1 MADRIFKRPM
11 FRRGGSTNEGIMTGL
26 VDRRGYAEGDKVGNE
41 QDWNW
46 MDESGLG
53 KSLKFAGNL
62 AMDIPSSVIDT
73 ALLAPL
79 NQAGRFFLGSN
90 PGLSMNKV
98 QESIK
103 KGIFGK
109 DAEIYDPN
117 NPDVFYHDED
127 ADPNITEFFGYNT
140 DATPTG
146 IFAEKEEVPASDIN
160 RPGSDATGNKVGD
173 VGKIEQVNNSS
184 GEPISAAEDIKTVYE
199 DLLPLLQSTLGVDD
213 SELNRQK
220 YLELA
225 KFGANLMAQPG
236 GNLVGAIGKA
246 AADPLAGMTRIAE
259 TKRQGKR
266 KPAELALATALDVW
280 KDKATN
286 PTAQK
291 IKTIASLGNV
301 SEEEV
306 AQSLLTSTGQEQI
319 KAEQKKYLLEGADKR
334 LGLKGG
340 PAINYAN
347 QITKLLNADLHSIA
361 GKFKEEAPDR
371 EDLGKE
377 EIGNYYVDDEGNL
390 IRWDGKQILFISDEG
405 FFDKK
410 KKK

>member
-1 MADRIFKRPM
+1 MADRTLKRPM
-11 FRRGGSTNEGIMTGL
+11 FRRGGSTNEGIMSGL
-26 VDRRGYAEGDKVGNE
+26 VDRKGYAEGDKVGNQ

-46 MDESGLG
+46 LDESGLG

-62 AMDIPSSVIDT
+62 AMDVPSSVIDT
-73 ALLAPL
+73 ALLAPI

-103 KGIFGK
+103 KGIFG
-109 DAEIYDPN
+109 DRAEIYDPN
-117 NPDVFYHDED
+117 NPNVFYHDED
-127 ADPNITEFFGYNT
+127 ANPNVAEFFGINT
-140 DATPTG
+140 DATPSEKY
-146 IFAEKEEVPASDIN
+146 ADKEEVPTTGIV
-160 RPGSDATGNKVGD
+160 RPGSDAEGTKPSD
-173 VGKIEQVNNSS
+173 TGKIEQVNNTS
-184 GEPISAAEDIKTVYE
+184 GEPISAAQDIKTVYE

-213 SELNRQK
+213 REMNRQK

-259 TKRQGKR
+259 TQRQAKR

-291 IKTIASLGNV
+291 INTIASLSGRDV
-301 SEEEV
+301 KDV
-306 AQSLLTSTGQEQI
+306 AATFLTSTGEEQI
-319 KAEQKKYLLEGADKR
+319 KADQKKYLLEGADKR

-340 PAINYAN
+340 PALNYTE
-347 QITKLLNADLHSIA
+347 QLTKLLNAGLHNIA
-361 GKFKEEAPDR
+361 GKFSENAPDR

-390 IRWDGKQILFISDEG
+390 IRWNGKEILFMNDAG

-410 KKK
+410 

>member
-1 MADRIFKRPM
+1 MADRTLKRPM
-11 FRRGGSTNEGIMTGL
+11 FRRGGSTNEGIMSGL
-26 VDRRGYAEGDKVGNE
+26 VDRKGYAEGDKVGNQ

-46 MDESGLG
+46 LDESGLG

-62 AMDIPSSVIDT
+62 AMDVPSSVIDT
-73 ALLAPL
+73 ALLAPI

-103 KGIFGK
+103 KGIFG
-109 DAEIYDPN
+109 DRAEIYDPN
-117 NPDVFYHDED
+117 NPNVFYHDED

-146 IFAEKEEVPASDIN
+146 IFADKEEVPTTGIV
-160 RPGSDATGNKVGD
+160 RPGSDAEGTKPSD
-173 VGKIEQVNNSS
+173 TGKIEQVNNTS
-184 GEPISAAEDIKTVYE
+184 GEPISAAQDIKTVYE

-213 SELNRQK
+213 SEMNRQK

-259 TKRQGKR
+259 TQRQAKR

-291 IKTIASLGNV
+291 IKTLARLGNV

-306 AQSLLTSTGQEQI
+306 TKSFLTSTGEKEI
-319 KAEQKKYLLEGADKR
+319 EAAQKKYLLEGADKR

-340 PAINYAN
+340 PALNYTA
-347 QITKLLNADLHSIA
+347 QLTKLLDLGLHTMA
-361 GKFKEEAPDR
+361 GKFSENAPDR

-390 IRWDGKQILFISDEG
+390 IRWNGKEILFMSDTG

-410 KKK
+410 

>member
-1 MADRIFKRPM
+1 M
-11 FRRGGSTNEGIMTGL
+11 FRRGGSTNEGIMSGL
-26 VDRRGYAEGDKVGNE
+26 VDRRGYAEGDKVDN
-41 QDWNW
+41 QQNW
-46 MDESGLG
+46 RWLDESGLG
-53 KSLKFAGNL
+53 KTLKFGGNL
-62 AMDIPSSVIDT
+62 LLDTTSSIIDPFNV
-73 ALLAPL
+73 AA
-79 NQAGRFFLGSN
+79 NKGWEFLTGYN
-90 PGLSMNKV
+90 PGFSANRNVEEM
-98 QESIK
+98 K
-103 KGIFGK
+103 KSIFGK

-117 NPDVFYHDED
+117 DPDRDED
-127 ADPNITEFFGYNT
+127 ANPNVAEFFGINT
-140 DATPTG
+140 DATPSDKY
-146 IFAEKEEVPASDIN
+146 ADKAEVPASDIN
-160 RPGSDATGNKVGD
+160 RPGADAAGNRIGD
-173 VGKIEQVNNSS
+173 VGKIKQVNNSS
-184 GEPISAAEDIKTVYE
+184 GEPISAADDIKTVYE

-236 GNLVGAIGKA
+236 GNLGGAIGKA

-291 IKTIASLGNV
+291 IKTLARLGNV

-306 AQSLLTSTGQEQI
+306 TKSFLTSTGEKEI
-319 KAEQKKYLLEGADKR
+319 EAAQKKYLLDGADKR

>member
-1 MADRIFKRPM
+1 MADRTLKRPM
-11 FRRGGSTNEGIMTGL
+11 FRRGGSTNEGIMSGL
-26 VDRRGYAEGDKVGNE
+26 VDRKGYAEGDKVGNQ
-41 QDWNW
+41 QDWRW
-46 MDESGLG
+46 LDESGLG
-53 KSLKFAGNL
+53 KTLKFGGNL
-62 AMDIPSSVIDT
+62 LLDTTSSIIDPFNV
-73 ALLAPL
+73 AA
-79 NQAGRFFLGSN
+79 NKGWEFLTGYN
-90 PGLSMNKV
+90 PGFSANRNVEEM
-98 QESIK
+98 K
-103 KGIFGK
+103 KSIFGDK
-109 DAEIYDPN
+109 AEIYDPN
-117 NPDVFYHDED
+117 DPDRDED
-127 ADPNITEFFGYNT
+127 ANPNVAEFFGINT
-140 DATPTG
+140 DATPSEKY
-146 IFAEKEEVPASDIN
+146 ADKEEVPATGIV
-160 RPGSDATGNKVGD
+160 RPGSDAEGTKPSD
-173 VGKIEQVNNSS
+173 VGKIEQVNNTS
-184 GEPISAAEDIKTVYE
+184 GEPISAAQDIKTVYE

-213 SELNRQK
+213 SEMNRQK

-259 TKRQGKR
+259 TQRQAKR

-291 IKTIASLGNV
+291 IKTLARLGNV

-306 AQSLLTSTGQEQI
+306 TKSFLTSTGEKEI
-319 KAEQKKYLLEGADKR
+319 EAAQKKYLLEGADKR

-340 PAINYAN
+340 PALTYTA
-347 QITKLLNADLHSIA
+347 QLTKLLDLGLPPMA
-361 GKFKEEAPDR
+361 GKFSENAPDR

-390 IRWDGKQILFISDEG
+390 IRWNGKEILFMSDTG

-410 KKK
+410 

>member
-1 MADRIFKRPM
+1 M
-11 FRRGGSTNEGIMTGL
+11 FRRGGSTNEGIMSGL
-26 VDRRGYAEGDKVGNE
+26 VDRRGYAEGDKVDN
-41 QDWNW
+41 QQNW
-46 MDESGLG
+46 RWLDESGLG
-53 KSLKFAGNL
+53 KTLKFGGNL
-62 AMDIPSSVIDT
+62 LLDTTSSIIDPFNVLINKGT
-73 ALLAPL
+73 E
-79 NQAGRFFLGSN
+79 FLSGYN
-90 PGLSMNKV
+90 PGFSANRNVEEM
-98 QESIK
+98 K
-103 KGIFGK
+103 KSIFGK

-117 NPDVFYHDED
+117 DPDRDED
-127 ADPNITEFFGYNT
+127 ANPNVAEFFGINT
-140 DATPTG
+140 DATPSDKY
-146 IFAEKEEVPASDIN
+146 ADKAEVPASDIN
-160 RPGSDATGNKVGD
+160 RPGADAAGNRIGD
-173 VGKIEQVNNSS
+173 VGKIKQVNNSS

-306 AQSLLTSTGQEQI
+306 AQSLLTSTGEEQI

>member
-1 MADRIFKRPM
+1 MADRTLKRPM
-11 FRRGGSTNEGIMTGL
+11 FRRGGSTNEGIMSGL
-26 VDRRGYAEGDKVGNE
+26 VDRKGYAEGDKVGNQ
-41 QDWNW
+41 QDWRW
-46 MDESGLG
+46 LDESGLG
-53 KSLKFAGNL
+53 KTLKFGGNL
-62 AMDIPSSVIDT
+62 LLDTTSSIIDPFNV
-73 ALLAPL
+73 LI
-79 NQAGRFFLGSN
+79 NKGSEFLTGYN
-90 PGLSMNKV
+90 PGLSANKNV
-98 QESIK
+98 EEMK
-103 KGIFGK
+103 KYIFGDK
-109 DAEIYDPN
+109 AEIYDPN
-117 NPDVFYHDED
+117 DPDRDED
-127 ADPNITEFFGYNT
+127 ANPNVAEFFGINT
-140 DATPTG
+140 DATPSEKY
-146 IFAEKEEVPASDIN
+146 ADKEEVPATGIV
-160 RPGSDATGNKVGD
+160 RPGSDAEGTKPSD
-173 VGKIEQVNNSS
+173 VGKIEQVNNTS
-184 GEPISAAEDIKTVYE
+184 GEPISAAQDIKTVYE

-213 SELNRQK
+213 SEMNRQK

-259 TKRQGKR
+259 TQRQAKR

-291 IKTIASLGNV
+291 IKTLARLGNV

-306 AQSLLTSTGQEQI
+306 TKSFLTSTGEKEI
-319 KAEQKKYLLEGADKR
+319 EAAQKKYLLEGADKR

-340 PAINYAN
+340 PALNYTE
-347 QITKLLNADLHSIA
+347 QLTKLLDLGLHTMA
-361 GKFKEEAPDR
+361 GKFSENAPER

-390 IRWDGKQILFISDEG
+390 IRWNGKEILFMSDKG

-410 KKK
+410 

>member
-1 MADRIFKRPM
+1 MSGF
-11 FRRGGSTNEGIMTGL
+11 
-26 VDRRGYAEGDKVGNE
+26 VDRRGYAEGDKVDN
-41 QDWNW
+41 QQNW
-46 MDESGLG
+46 RWLDESGLG
-53 KSLKFAGNL
+53 KTLKFGGNL
-62 AMDIPSSVIDT
+62 LLDTTSSIIDPFNV
-73 ALLAPL
+73 AI
-79 NQAGRFFLGSN
+79 NKGSEFFTGYN
-90 PGLSMNKV
+90 PGLSANRNVEEM
-98 QESIK
+98 K
-103 KGIFGK
+103 KSIFGDK
-109 DAEIYDPN
+109 AEIYDPN
-117 NPDVFYHDED
+117 DPDRDED
-127 ADPNITEFFGYNT
+127 ANPNVAEFYGINT
-140 DATPTG
+140 DATPSDKY
-146 IFAEKEEVPASDIN
+146 ADKAEVPASDIN
-160 RPGSDATGNKVGD
+160 RPGADAAGNRIGD
-173 VGKIEQVNNSS
+173 VGKIKQVNNSS
-184 GEPISAAEDIKTVYE
+184 GAPISAAEDIKTVYE

-291 IKTIASLGNV
+291 IKTLARLGNV

-306 AQSLLTSTGQEQI
+306 TKSFLTSTGEKEI
-319 KAEQKKYLLEGADKR
+319 EAAQKKYLLDGADKR

-340 PAINYAN
+340 PALNYTE
-347 QITKLLNADLHSIA
+347 QLTKLLNAGLHTMA
-361 GKFKEEAPDR
+361 GKFSENAPDR

-390 IRWDGKQILFISDEG
+390 IRWNGKEILFISDTG

-410 KKK
+410 

>member
-1 MADRIFKRPM
+1 M
-11 FRRGGSTNEGIMTGL
+11 FRRGGVANEGIMSGL
-26 VDRRGYAEGDKVGNE
+26 VDRRGYAEGDKVDNQ
-41 QDWNW
+41 QDWRW

-53 KSLKFAGNL
+53 KTLKFGGNL
-62 AMDIPSSVIDT
+62 LLDTTSSIIDPFNV
-73 ALLAPL
+73 AA
-79 NQAGRFFLGSN
+79 NKGWEFLTGYN
-90 PGLSMNKV
+90 PGFSANRNVEQM
-98 QESIK
+98 K
-103 KGIFGK
+103 KSIFGDK
-109 DAEIYDPN
+109 AEIYDPN
-117 NPDVFYHDED
+117 DPDRDED
-127 ADPNITEFFGYNT
+127 ANPNVAEFFGINT
-140 DATPTG
+140 DATPS
-146 IFAEKEEVPASDIN
+146 EKYEDKAEVPTSNIN
-160 RPGSDATGNKVGD
+160 RPGSDAAGNKPSD

-184 GEPISAAEDIKTVYE
+184 GEPISAADDIKTVYE

-236 GNLVGAIGKA
+236 GNLAGAIGKA

-291 IKTIASLGNV
+291 IKTLARLGNV

-306 AQSLLTSTGQEQI
+306 TKSFLTSTGEKEI
-319 KAEQKKYLLEGADKR
+319 EAAQKKYLLDGADKR

-340 PAINYAN
+340 PALNYTE
-347 QITKLLNADLHSIA
+347 QLTKLINAGLHTMA
-361 GKFKEEAPDR
+361 GKFSENAPDR

-390 IRWDGKQILFISDEG
+390 IRWNGKEILFISDTG

-410 KKK
+410 

>member
-1 MADRIFKRPM
+1 MADRTLKRPM
-11 FRRGGSTNEGIMTGL
+11 FRRGGSTNEGIMSGL
-26 VDRRGYAEGDKVGNE
+26 VDRKGYAEGDKVGNQ

-46 MDESGLG
+46 LDESGLG

-62 AMDIPSSVIDT
+62 AMDVPSSVIDT
-73 ALLAPL
+73 ALLAPI

-103 KGIFGK
+103 KSIFG
-109 DAEIYDPN
+109 DRAEIYDPN

-146 IFAEKEEVPASDIN
+146 IFADKEEVPTTGIV
-160 RPGSDATGNKVGD
+160 RPGSDAEGTKPSD
-173 VGKIEQVNNSS
+173 TGKIEQVNNTS
-184 GEPISAAEDIKTVYE
+184 GEPISAAQDIKTVYE

-213 SELNRQK
+213 SEMNRQK

-236 GNLVGAIGKA
+236 GNLAGAIGKA

-259 TKRQGKR
+259 TQRQAKR

-291 IKTIASLGNV
+291 IKTLARLGNV

-306 AQSLLTSTGQEQI
+306 TKSFLTSTGEKEI
-319 KAEQKKYLLEGADKR
+319 EAAQKKYLLEGADKR

-340 PAINYAN
+340 PALNYTA
-347 QITKLLNADLHSIA
+347 QLTKLLDLGLHTMA
-361 GKFKEEAPDR
+361 GKFSENAPDR

-390 IRWDGKQILFISDEG
+390 IRWNGKEILFMNDAG

-410 KKK
+410 

>member
-1 MADRIFKRPM
+1 M
-11 FRRGGSTNEGIMTGL
+11 FRRGGSTNEGIMSGL
-26 VDRRGYAEGDKVGNE
+26 VDRKGYAEGDKVGNQ

-46 MDESGLG
+46 LDESGLG

-62 AMDIPSSVIDT
+62 AMDVPSSVIDT
-73 ALLAPL
+73 ALLAPI

-103 KGIFGK
+103 KGIFG
-109 DAEIYDPN
+109 DRAEIYDPN

-146 IFAEKEEVPASDIN
+146 IFADKEEVPTTGIV
-160 RPGSDATGNKVGD
+160 RPGSDAEGTKPSD
-173 VGKIEQVNNSS
+173 TGKIEQVNNTS
-184 GEPISAAEDIKTVYE
+184 GEPISAAQDIKTVYE

-213 SELNRQK
+213 SEMNRQK

-236 GNLVGAIGKA
+236 GNLAGAIGKA

-259 TKRQGKR
+259 TQRQAKR

-291 IKTIASLGNV
+291 IKTLARLGNV

-306 AQSLLTSTGQEQI
+306 TKSFLTSTGEKEI
-319 KAEQKKYLLEGADKR
+319 EAAQKKYLLEGADKR

-340 PAINYAN
+340 PALNYTA
-347 QITKLLNADLHSIA
+347 QLTKLLDLGLHTMA
-361 GKFKEEAPDR
+361 GKFSENAPDR

-390 IRWDGKQILFISDEG
+390 IRWNGKEILFMNDAG

-410 KKK
+410 

>member
-1 MADRIFKRPM
+1 MADRTLKRPM
-11 FRRGGSTNEGIMTGL
+11 FRRGGSTNEGIMSGL
-26 VDRRGYAEGDKVGNE
+26 VDRKGYAEGDKVGNQ
-41 QDWNW
+41 QDWRW
-46 MDESGLG
+46 LDESGLG
-53 KSLKFAGNL
+53 KTLKFGGNL
-62 AMDIPSSVIDT
+62 LLDTTSSIIDPFNV
-73 ALLAPL
+73 LI
-79 NQAGRFFLGSN
+79 NKGSEFLTGYN
-90 PGLSMNKV
+90 PGLSANKNV
-98 QESIK
+98 EEMK
-103 KGIFGK
+103 KYIFGDK
-109 DAEIYDPN
+109 AEIYDPN
-117 NPDVFYHDED
+117 DPDRDED
-127 ADPNITEFFGYNT
+127 ANPNVAEFFGINT
-140 DATPTG
+140 DATPSEKY
-146 IFAEKEEVPASDIN
+146 ADKEEVPATGIV
-160 RPGSDATGNKVGD
+160 RPGSDAEGTKPSD
-173 VGKIEQVNNSS
+173 VGKIEQVNNTS
-184 GEPISAAEDIKTVYE
+184 GEPISAAQDIKTVYE

-213 SELNRQK
+213 SEMNRQK

-259 TKRQGKR
+259 TQRQAKR

-291 IKTIASLGNV
+291 IKTLARLGNV

-306 AQSLLTSTGQEQI
+306 TKSFLTSTGEKEI
-319 KAEQKKYLLEGADKR
+319 EAAQKKYLLEGADKR

-340 PAINYAN
+340 PALNYTA
-347 QITKLLNADLHSIA
+347 QLTKLLDLGLHTMA
-361 GKFKEEAPDR
+361 GKFSENAPDR

-390 IRWDGKQILFISDEG
+390 IRWNGKEILFMSDTG

-410 KKK
+410 

>member
-1 MADRIFKRPM
+1 MADRILKRPM
-11 FRRGGSTNEGIMTGL
+11 FRRGGSTNEGIMSGL
-26 VDRRGYAEGDKVGNE
+26 VDRRGYAEGDKVDN
-41 QDWNW
+41 QQNW
-46 MDESGLG
+46 RWLDESGLG
-53 KSLKFAGNL
+53 KTLKFGGNL
-62 AMDIPSSVIDT
+62 LLDTTSSIIDPFNV
-73 ALLAPL
+73 AA
-79 NQAGRFFLGSN
+79 NKGWEFLTGYN
-90 PGLSMNKV
+90 PGFSANRNVEEM
-98 QESIK
+98 K
-103 KGIFGK
+103 KSIFGK

-117 NPDVFYHDED
+117 DPDRDED
-127 ADPNITEFFGYNT
+127 ANPNVAEFFGINT
-140 DATPTG
+140 DATPSDKY
-146 IFAEKEEVPASDIN
+146 ADKAEVPASDIN
-160 RPGSDATGNKVGD
+160 RPGADAAGNRIGD
-173 VGKIEQVNNSS
+173 VGKIKQVNNSS

-236 GNLVGAIGKA
+236 GNLAGAIGKA
-246 AADPLAGMTRIAE
+246 AAEPLAGMTRIAE

-291 IKTIASLGNV
+291 IKTLARLGNV

-306 AQSLLTSTGQEQI
+306 TKSFLTSTGEKEI
-319 KAEQKKYLLEGADKR
+319 EAAQKKYLLDGADKR

-340 PAINYAN
+340 PALNYTE
-347 QITKLLNADLHSIA
+347 QLTKLINAGLHTMA
-361 GKFKEEAPDR
+361 GKFSENAPDR

-390 IRWDGKQILFISDEG
+390 IRWNGKEILFISDTG

-410 KKK
+410 

>member
-1 MADRIFKRPM
+1 MADRTLKRPM
-11 FRRGGSTNEGIMTGL
+11 FRRGGSTNEGIMSGL
-26 VDRRGYAEGDKVGNE
+26 VDRKGYAEGDKVGNQ

-46 MDESGLG
+46 LDESGLG

-62 AMDIPSSVIDT
+62 AMDVPSSVIDT
-73 ALLAPL
+73 ALLAPI

-103 KGIFGK
+103 KGIFG
-109 DAEIYDPN
+109 DRAEIYDPN
-117 NPDVFYHDED
+117 NPNVFYHDED

-146 IFAEKEEVPASDIN
+146 IFADKEEVPTTGIV
-160 RPGSDATGNKVGD
+160 RPGSDAEGTKPSD
-173 VGKIEQVNNSS
+173 TGKIEQVNNTS
-184 GEPISAAEDIKTVYE
+184 GEPISAAQDIKTVYE

-213 SELNRQK
+213 SEMNRQK

-259 TKRQGKR
+259 TQRQAKR

-291 IKTIASLGNV
+291 INTIASLSGRDV
-301 SEEEV
+301 KDV
-306 AQSLLTSTGQEQI
+306 AATFLTSTGEEQI
-319 KAEQKKYLLEGADKR
+319 KADQKKYLLEGADKR

-340 PAINYAN
+340 PALNYTE
-347 QITKLLNADLHSIA
+347 QLTKLLNAGLHNIA
-361 GKFKEEAPDR
+361 GKFSENAPDR

-390 IRWDGKQILFISDEG
+390 IRWNGKEILFMSDTG

-410 KKK
+410 

>member
-1 MADRIFKRPM
+1 M
-11 FRRGGSTNEGIMTGL
+11 FRRGGVANEGIMSGL
-26 VDRRGYAEGDKVGNE
+26 ADRRGYAEGDRVSNE

-53 KSLKFAGNL
+53 KTLKYAGNL

-73 ALLAPL
+73 ALLAPI

-146 IFAEKEEVPASDIN
+146 IFADKEEVPTSNIN
-160 RPGSDATGNKVGD
+160 RPGSDAEGKRPSD
-173 VGKIEQVNNSS
+173 MGKIEQVNNSS
-184 GEPISAAEDIKTVYE
+184 GEPISAADDIKTVYE

-236 GNLVGAIGKA
+236 GNLAGAIGKA
-246 AADPLAGMTRIAE
+246 AAEPLAGMTRIAE

-291 IKTIASLGNV
+291 IKTLARLGNV

-306 AQSLLTSTGQEQI
+306 TKSFLTSTGEKEI
-319 KAEQKKYLLEGADKR
+319 EAAQKKYLLDGADKR

-340 PAINYAN
+340 PALNYTE
-347 QITKLLNADLHSIA
+347 QLTKLINAGLHTMA
-361 GKFKEEAPDR
+361 GKFSENAPDR

-390 IRWDGKQILFISDEG
+390 IRWNGKEILFISDTG

-410 KKK
+410 